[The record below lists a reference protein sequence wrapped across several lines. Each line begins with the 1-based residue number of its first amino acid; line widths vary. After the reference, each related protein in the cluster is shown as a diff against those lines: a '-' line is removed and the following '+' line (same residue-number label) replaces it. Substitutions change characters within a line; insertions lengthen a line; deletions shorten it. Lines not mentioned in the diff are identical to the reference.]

1 MKCSYAALGEQ
12 NKRDD
17 YLETKIRSYRAIKII
32 KNRGYVLFGLEERLV
47 AGNTNKNKEID
58 NDSKCQQVYKSQ

>member
-1 MKCSYAALGEQ
+1 MKCSYAAFGEQ

-17 YLETKIRSYRAIKII
+17 YLETKIRSYRATKII
-32 KNRGYVLFGLEERLV
+32 KNRGLLLFGLEERLV

-58 NDSKCQQVYKSQ
+58 